1 MRSVGAVAS
10 GFPPPKR
17 LLIACKERNKRS
29 FFVGF
34 AVCECSQGK
43 ERSVCG
49 VQVASGRVWLG
60 HPKGRTPLGA
70 QETSS

>member
-10 GFPPPKR
+10 GCPPPKR

-43 ERSVCG
+43 ERSVCR
-49 VQVASGRVWLG
+49 VQVGSGRV
-60 HPKGRTPLGA
+60 
-70 QETSS
+70 